1 MNTAENRIVV
11 TCAHCDA
18 PNRLPESRL
27 GEAPRCGK
35 CHQPVVVPAPLT
47 ATDANLPTLIAR
59 NDLPV
64 LVDCWAA
71 WCAPCRGFAPTF
83 ERASAAFMTQIRFA
97 KLDTENNRNS
107 AAQLR
112 IQSIPTL
119 ILFANGREIARQSGA
134 MSYQQ
139 LTQWLAAAF
148 GLDREVNQS

>member
-1 MNTAENRIVV
+1 M
-11 TCAHCDA
+11 
-18 PNRLPESRL
+18 PESRL
-27 GEAPRCGK
+27 GEAPQCGK
-35 CHQPVVVPAPLT
+35 CHKPVIGAAPLT

-64 LVDCWAA
+64 LIDCWAA
-71 WCAPCRGFAPTF
+71 WCPPCRGFAPTF
-83 ERASAAFMTQIRFA
+83 DRASAEFKTQIRFA

-119 ILFANGREIARQSGA
+119 ILFQNGREIARQSGA

-139 LTQWLAAAF
+139 LTQWLATAF
-148 GLDREVNQS
+148 GLDREV